1 VIDKGYDLQR
11 VARELVGSRC
21 PVFYAPD
28 LEAALPVMLKHEIAV
43 VIADVEAGH
52 EQIMTMLKILKQE
65 NPQILTIVVTGA
77 SDSELVIELINQAQ
91 IFRFLNK
98 PVNVRLLKNHVL
110 AALQRYLTY
119 KEAPKLLE
127 AHRVQTR
134 GDIRT
139 SSLGRRILASIG
151 SLRGKWFGGG

>member
-1 VIDKGYDLQR
+1 
-11 VARELVGSRC
+11 
-21 PVFYAPD
+21 
-28 LEAALPVMLKHEIAV
+28 MV
-43 VIADVEAGH
+43 VTDVESGQ
-52 EQIMTMLKILKQE
+52 EQLSAMLKILKQE
-65 NPQILTIVVTGA
+65 YPRIQTIVATKA

-139 SSLGRRILASIG
+139 SSLGQRILASIG